1 MSDIIVPVSS
11 LLHAASVLSNDRC
24 NYVGLTILD
33 AYDDDGEHVP
43 AALHFSGFD
52 TKSGESSEYDDLD
65 IDAAEELSG
74 ME

>member
-43 AALHFSGFD
+43 AALHFEGFD
-52 TKSGESSEYDDLD
+52 AKTGKCSLYDDLE
-65 IDAAEELSG
+65 IEACEEP
-74 ME
+74 